1 MGFSLSGQTTY
12 FLWSIV
18 LGLALGALYD
28 IVRAVRMLTK
38 ARQTAVIITDILFF
52 TICGALTSLFAL
64 PFNKGSV
71 RGFIIF
77 GEAVGFLSYRLT
89 AGSIMGKIYAHIA
102 RILRRIIQI
111 IHKKIIVFFDL
122 LLKMTSSLVYNV
134 NVLIYKLRTGVSG
147 YLKKHRKA
155 AKQKKR
161 GRRKDIKHEQKNK
174 SKHKHKGRE
183 VRR

>member
-1 MGFSLSGQTTY
+1 MGFSLSDQTAY

-18 LGLALGALYD
+18 FGMALAALYD
-28 IVRAVRMLTK
+28 LLRAIRMLTK
-38 ARQTAVIITDILFF
+38 ARRNAVILTDILFF
-52 TICGALTSLFAL
+52 TLCGVLTSLFAL

-89 AGSIMGKIYAHIA
+89 LGSIMGKIYAHIA
-102 RILRRIIQI
+102 RILRRFIQI

-134 NVLIYKLRTGVSG
+134 DVLIYKLRTGVSG

-155 AKQKKR
+155 AEQKKR
-161 GRRKDIKHEQKNK
+161 GRRKDIKNEQKNK
-174 SKHKHKGRE
+174 SKHKHKDRK
-183 VRR
+183 VR

>member
-1 MGFSLSGQTTY
+1 MSLSLSGQAAY

-18 LGLALGALYD
+18 LGLVLGAIYD

-52 TICGALTSLFAL
+52 TVCGVLTSLFAL

-71 RGFIIF
+71 RAFIIF

-89 AGSIMGKIYAHIA
+89 AGSIIGKFYAHIA
-102 RILRRIIQI
+102 RILRKFIQI
-111 IHKKIIVFFDL
+111 IHKKIEVFFDL

-134 NVLIYKLRTGVSG
+134 GVLLDVL
-147 YLKKHRKA
+147 LKKTTVIINKHRKA
-155 AKQKKR
+155 AKHKPG